1 MKLSFLHPIEVEV
14 HLSPKAPNTV
24 NAQLIC
30 MKCCGDKMYYDE
42 ISLPNPSCKYFCQMT
57 SKFQVKRRL
66 PKINE
71 IYEINFIV
79 IHNVIRY
86 QLLHS

>member
-1 MKLSFLHPIEVEV
+1 
-14 HLSPKAPNTV
+14 
-24 NAQLIC
+24 
-30 MKCCGDKMYYDE
+30 MYYDE

-79 IHNVIRY
+79 IHNTISIITFLSYFV
-86 QLLHS
+86 LSKSLKP